1 MEKLGNYIPLYT
13 YSLKKQEIPQIN
25 KGTIKYFV

>member
-1 MEKLGNYIPLYT
+1 MKKIGNYIPLYT

-25 KGTIKYFV
+25 KVSLVNS